1 MFQQKTGRTVFN
13 FKISRFKFICL
24 QEQEQIPWKITS
36 QSGWFNWSLGEVWRY
51 RGLLS
56 SFVRRDLIA
65 NYQQTVLGPFWI
77 FLQPALTT
85 FVYWIIFSKIA
96 GVSTDNVPPL
106 LFYLPG
112 VITWSYFSDCLNGS
126 MYTFLQNATLFGK
139 IYFPRLIVPVS
150 NVASHSIR
158 MGVQLLFFLLLY
170 CYYYFNSATVI
181 PNLYIILLPFLMA
194 LTALFSLGAGLMI
207 SVLTA
212 KYRDLDYTLQFLL
225 RLFMFATPVVYPA
238 AIVPARYEFLFW
250 LNPLTPVVETFRAA
264 FFSHQPI
271 HFDYLLISVF
281 SVLLILCIGLTM
293 FKKRELKIMDII

>member
-1 MFQQKTGRTVFN
+1 MQDEKQAT
-13 FKISRFKFICL
+13 
-24 QEQEQIPWKITS
+24 WKIESHT
-36 QSGWFNWSLGEVWRY
+36 GWFKWNLEELWRY
-51 RGLLS
+51 KGLLN

-85 FVYWIIFSKIA
+85 LVYWIIFSKIA
-96 GVSTDNVPPL
+96 KVSTDAIPPL

-112 VITWSYFSDCLNGS
+112 VIVWGYFSDCLNGS

-139 IYFPRLIVPVS
+139 IYFPRLIVPIS
-150 NVASHSIR
+150 NIVSHSIR
-158 MGVQLLFFLLLY
+158 MGVQLLFFLILY
-170 CYYYFNSATVI
+170 SYYYFTSDKVV
-181 PNLYIILLPFLMA
+181 PGFYILLLPVLMLLA
-194 LTALFSLGAGLMI
+194 ALFSLGAGLII

-238 AIVPARYEFLFW
+238 AIVPEKYEFIFW
-250 LNPLTPVVETFRAA
+250 LNPLTPVIETFRAA
-264 FFSHQPI
+264 FFSNKAI
-271 HFDYLLISVF
+271 HFNYLFISVITV
-281 SVLLILCIGLTM
+281 SVILCAGLAL